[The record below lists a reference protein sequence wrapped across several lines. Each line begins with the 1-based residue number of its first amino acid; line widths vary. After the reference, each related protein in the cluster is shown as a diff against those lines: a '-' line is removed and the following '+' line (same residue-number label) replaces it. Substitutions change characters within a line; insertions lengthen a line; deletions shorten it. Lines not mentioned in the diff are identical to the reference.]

1 MYRNRHTYC
10 AAKPSEDFAVLSQ
23 ISHKLKSIGSAI
35 ATIATAVGGAV
46 ILALAPPA
54 LSASPSQHQSIVRG
68 RQLYV
73 RYCAACH
80 GNDADGRG
88 PVADDLK
95 ASPPDLRYLGARYG
109 MPLPIGTI
117 ARFIDG
123 RQDVAAHGPRDM
135 PVWGRRFYEAWTA
148 HEAGEE
154 DIQTQIREI
163 VEYLDAIQRMPHPS
177 GSPHSPLTR
186 R

>member
-1 MYRNRHTYC
+1 VRSKIDQEFKDVPVSTILGYVRKMR
-10 AAKPSEDFAVLSQ
+10 
-23 ISHKLKSIGSAI
+23 I
-35 ATIATAVGGAV
+35 ALIWFV
-46 ILALAPPA
+46 ILAVTFPA
-54 LSASPSQHQSIVRG
+54 LTGWASDQQSIVRG

-95 ASPPDLRYLGARYG
+95 TSPPDLRYLGERYG
-109 MPLPIGTI
+109 MPLPLGTI

-123 RQDVAAHGPRDM
+123 RQDVAAHGPREM

-154 DIQTQIREI
+154 DLQTQIREI
-163 VEYLDAIQRMPHPS
+163 VLYLNAIQQVPRPS
-177 GSPHSPLTR
+177 ASPHSPVTSR
-186 R
+186 